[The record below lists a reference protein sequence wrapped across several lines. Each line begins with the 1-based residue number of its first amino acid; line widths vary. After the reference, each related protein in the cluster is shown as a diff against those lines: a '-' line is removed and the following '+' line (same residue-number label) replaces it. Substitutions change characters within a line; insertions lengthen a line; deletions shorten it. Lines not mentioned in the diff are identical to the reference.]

1 MGYGQYQLEEKYLDN
16 LNRID
21 NQLVTIVQNNDQ
33 ENFQKTYPIDN
44 QLVTIVQ
51 NNDQENFQ
59 KTYPKLIQYVQK
71 HGTPLPDDEIHE
83 SQIIIPPDD
92 LTLEEAKKIF
102 TGEGILED

>member
-1 MGYGQYQLEEKYLDN
+1 MIIRLMGYGQYQLEEKYLDN

-33 ENFQKTYPIDN
+33 ENFQKTYP
-44 QLVTIVQ
+44 
-51 NNDQENFQ
+51 
-59 KTYPKLIQYVQK
+59 KLIQYVQK
-71 HGTPLPDDEIHE
+71 HATPLPDDEIHE

>member
-1 MGYGQYQLEEKYLDN
+1 MIIRLMGYGQYQLEEKYLDN
-16 LNRID
+16 LN
-21 NQLVTIVQNNDQ
+21 Q
-33 ENFQKTYPIDN
+33 IDN

-71 HGTPLPDDEIHE
+71 HATPLPDDEIHE